1 MFMTASEAKSK
12 SEKYNQKNK
21 LNNIREAKKCIR
33 SIKSDIKYAIKKGKN
48 SVSYTRT
55 RSVSFYDPIR
65 KYYENLGYTVK
76 FIYGMCSDQFEIS
89 W

>member
-33 SIKSDIKYAIKKGKN
+33 SIKSDIKYAIKQGKN
-48 SVSYTRT
+48 SVSYIRT

-76 FIYGMCSDQFEIS
+76 LIYGMYSDQFEIS